1 VKKSTILT
9 VFTIIILAVL
19 CIGANAETALPDLS
33 KVQNVY
39 VYNLENDTALF
50 SKNENDKIYPA
61 STAKIMTGVLAVEHY
76 NERYG
81 ELITVTKESL
91 GSFKGKNMKIL
102 EGEVFTA
109 EHLLYAAICGGYN
122 DAANVLAYEI
132 AGSHDAF
139 VEMMNAKA
147 KEIGMTDTNY
157 TNAYGYTDS
166 AMYTTAKDTAVLAK
180 FAYLTP
186 GFMDISGEVRYVL
199 PETNMSKV
207 RYVYNSCYLVATNA
221 EKKYRNPEARG
232 MNAGSTVEGGHVC
245 VTAVSKEGMT
255 NFYVLMGGHFDEEEI
270 YSYKA
275 ANELIDWS
283 YKNFEYRK
291 IIDSSEMICEIDV
304 ALSSQVDYVVLSPEK
319 TVEFFLPV
327 SVDIEKEIKRE
338 ITLNDDKLNAPIEAG
353 YVAGKIVLS
362 YNGEV
367 ISEVNLVTKNN
378 VDRNGVL
385 YILARIKS
393 FTKSSKFKIV
403 LIVAGIILALYIIS
417 AISKKANG
425 NRYKYKYNRYKRR

>member
-1 VKKSTILT
+1 MKKGALLT
-9 VFTIIILAVL
+9 VFTILILSVL
-19 CIGANAETALPDLS
+19 YVGISASSDMPDVS

-39 VYNLENDTALF
+39 VYNHENEAVLF

-91 GSFKGKNMKIL
+91 GSFKGKNLKL
-102 EGEVFTA
+102 QDGEMFTA
-109 EHLLYAAICGGYN
+109 ENLLYAAICGGYN

-132 AGSHDAF
+132 AGSHEAF
-139 VEMMNAKA
+139 VQMMNEKA
-147 KEIGMTDTNY
+147 KEIGMTNTNY
-157 TNAYGYTDS
+157 TNAYGYSDS
-166 AMYTTAKDTAVLAK
+166 AMYTTAKDTAILAK
-180 FAYLTP
+180 YAYFTP
-186 GFMDISGEVRYVL
+186 GFMEISGEVRYVL
-199 PETNMSKV
+199 PETNMSNV
-207 RYVYNSCYLVATNA
+207 RYIYNSCYLVATNA
-221 EKKYRNPEARG
+221 EKKYRNPDARG
-232 MNAGSTVEGGHVC
+232 MNAGSTAEGGHVC
-245 VTAVSKEGMT
+245 VTAVSKNGMT

-319 TVEFFLPV
+319 TIEYFLPT

-353 YVAGKIVLS
+353 YVAGKIVLT

-385 YILARIKS
+385 YILERIKS

-403 LIVAGIILALYIIS
+403 LLVAVVVFVLYIMS
-417 AISKKANG
+417 ALGTKKRG